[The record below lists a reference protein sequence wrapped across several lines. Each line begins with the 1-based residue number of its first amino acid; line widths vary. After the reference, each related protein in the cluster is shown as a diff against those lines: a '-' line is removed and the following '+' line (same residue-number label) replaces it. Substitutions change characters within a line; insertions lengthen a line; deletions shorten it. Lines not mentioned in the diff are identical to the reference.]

1 MKKTILPALAM
12 LIISAVMLSTAS
24 YAWFAMGG
32 TVTAENMNVSVKSDS
47 AYLVILK
54 DTELSAN
61 TDAEGKIASGFTQQ
75 SVQFNTSATTGNKAI
90 YPVAFDAS
98 ADGFNSANFE
108 LDTTWYTMQG
118 TDSANGTG
126 IQNTKTWIPYDEVT
140 LEDGGTTTDGTVL
153 KDYVLL
159 STVYI
164 ATSKGSQDMKKLKAS
179 VSITG
184 DDAINVVIVT
194 STNYKHFVDPT
205 DGYDTTV
212 LYDTLNNTPIKVDI
226 YVFYN
231 GNDTSITTD
240 QLGLK
245 KIENSSITVSFS
257 ADSAQ

>member
-12 LIISAVMLSTAS
+12 LIVAAVMLSTAS

-61 TDAEGKIASGFTQQ
+61 VDGEGKIASGFTQQ
-75 SVQFNTSATTGNKAI
+75 SVQFNASATTGNKAI
-90 YPVAFDAS
+90 YPVAFDTS
-98 ADGFNSANFE
+98 AEGFASANFE

-118 TDSANGTG
+118 KNSADGTG
-126 IQNTKTWIPYDEVT
+126 IGEKTYLPYKTTTK
-140 LEDGGTTTDGTVL
+140 DGETTTDGTVL

-164 ATSKGSQDMKKLKAS
+164 ATSKGSQDMKNLKAS
-179 VSITG
+179 VSIDG
-184 DDAINVVIVT
+184 DDAINVVVVT
-194 STNYKHFVDPT
+194 SAAYKHFTDPT
-205 DGYDTTV
+205 QSYDSTV
-212 LYDTLNNTPIKVDI
+212 LYQTLNNTPIKVDI

-231 GNDTSITTD
+231 GNDSTITTD

-245 KIENSSITVSFS
+245 EIKNSSITVSFS